1 MAMRTTMTK
10 QVSHQSVLHASK
22 TISWLTASYVDE
34 KEQRERAERKRERDR
49 DRGKRKKRKKVLH
62 I

>member
-1 MAMRTTMTK
+1 MRTTMTK
-10 QVSHQSVLHASK
+10 RVGHQSVPHASK
-22 TISWLTASYVDE
+22 MISWLTASYVDE